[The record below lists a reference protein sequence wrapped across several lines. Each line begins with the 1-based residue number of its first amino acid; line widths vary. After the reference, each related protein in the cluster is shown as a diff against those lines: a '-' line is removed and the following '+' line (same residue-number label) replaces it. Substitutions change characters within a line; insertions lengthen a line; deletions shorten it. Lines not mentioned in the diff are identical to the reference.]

1 MQRNIFQW
9 KWNDANLDSGSSNF
23 TFGFKTRSLLNSER
37 KLIKLSDTKQKVP
50 WQEFKIDILND
61 QKKCWKQDHKIQI
74 WDKKEI

>member
-37 KLIKLSDTKQKVP
+37 KLTKLYDTKQKVP
-50 WQEFKIDILND
+50 WQEFKIDIL
-61 QKKCWKQDHKIQI
+61 KKKMLKTRSQNSNLG
-74 WDKKEI
+74 

>member
-37 KLIKLSDTKQKVP
+37 KLTKLYDTKQKVP
-50 WQEFKIDILND
+50 WQEFKIDILE
-61 QKKCWKQDHKIQI
+61 KKMLKTRSQNSNLG
-74 WDKKEI
+74 